1 MQIKRLDNIGIAV
14 SDIRRA
20 IAFYTDVLGLEGQA
34 GESDGS
40 VTVGDLSFY
49 VFQTN
54 KAPAPVGR
62 TADYM
67 NNPVGLDHLA
77 FEVADIEQ
85 AGPQRYHHSKPC
97 EQDRRQFHQR
107 RAKAEAIEERL
118 AKQRRVRFDRIGA
131 G

>member
-85 AGPQRYHHSKPC
+85 AGRDLEAKGVAFNGPLVGNPGEFRYRGFADPDGNMLYIIQRP
-97 EQDRRQFHQR
+97 
-107 RAKAEAIEERL
+107 
-118 AKQRRVRFDRIGA
+118 G
-131 G
+131 